1 MIVNMSDG
9 AAKLELTV
17 YTDVLDRYRRILI
30 EDQLIV
36 VEAKV
41 RQLRRGANGEDGET
55 TVTRVIAEQIFDL
68 DQARSRFARMLRI
81 RLNGGS
87 SGQKLKDLLNPFR
100 PGPCPVAIE
109 YSNGAAT
116 CEIRLSEE
124 WSVNPA
130 DNLVQSLA
138 AWVSPPNV
146 EIVYP

>member
-1 MIVNMSDG
+1 M
-9 AAKLELTV
+9 
-17 YTDVLDRYRRILI
+17 
-30 EDQLIV
+30 
-36 VEAKV
+36 
-41 RQLRRGANGEDGET
+41 
-55 TVTRVIAEQIFDL
+55 TRVVAEQIFDL

-87 SGQKLKDLLNPFR
+87 SGRKLKDLLAPFR

-109 YSNGAAT
+109 YSNGAAS

-138 AWVSPPNV
+138 EWVSPPNV